1 MPDIYYRL
9 LTPPVPLFM
18 KEGEEQGAFGTPTP
32 PDPSFRP
39 RIGVRGKLQPESTA
53 GEATSPLLFNR
64 IKSRVYRLFVDGDEL
79 VLVLQGALEPLY
91 DAF

>member
-1 MPDIYYRL
+1 MPDIYHRL
-9 LTPPVPLFM
+9 LTPPVPLFT

-32 PDPSFRP
+32 PDPSFR
-39 RIGVRGKLQPESTA
+39 RRPESTA

-64 IKSRVYRLFVDGDEL
+64 IIPRVDRLFVDGDEL